1 MLSTLQTIYRPNP
14 IKTGYSSMGFFPKTK
29 SISEIKR
36 ENLRTRQSTYN
47 YIDSMYRTGGLF
59 KYNLKKPH
67 IGSHRF
73 HLSTMENYVRGVS
86 RNKSNDNNAFNSLK
100 SQCDTMRYILKDDYN
115 RLKYEMN
122 TEIDNLQNKFN
133 FELRKQ
139 KIENSHINKEMK
151 ELKQDMIQS
160 QNLLIELKDRINS
173 LKMRIDGNKMYNQDG
188 LPVLQTNIE
197 Y

>member
-1 MLSTLQTIYRPNP
+1 MLSTIQTIYRPNP

-36 ENLRTRQSTYN
+36 ENLNTRQSTYN

-59 KYNLKKPH
+59 KYNFKRPY

-139 KIENSHINKEMK
+139 KIENCNINKEMK
-151 ELKQDMIQS
+151 ELKKDMVES